1 MRPVYTPPFGET
13 LLAAAALAAARLA
26 HNRSAEELA
35 VLSAFFCTLGD
46 GLALVAARRT
56 MDEACKSSV
65 NPIDN
70 ATEIA

>member
-1 MRPVYTPPFGET
+1 MRPVYTPPSGET

-46 GLALVAARRT
+46 GLALIAARRD
-56 MDEACKSSV
+56 MDEACKASA
-65 NPIDN
+65 NPSDN
-70 ATEIA
+70 AAEIA

>member
-1 MRPVYTPPFGET
+1 MRPVYTPPSGET
-13 LLAAAALAAARLA
+13 LLAAAA
-26 HNRSAEELA
+26 
-35 VLSAFFCTLGD
+35 LSAFFCTLGD

>member
-1 MRPVYTPPFGET
+1 MRPVYTPPSGET
-13 LLAAAALAAARLA
+13 LLATATLAGAQLA
-26 HNRSAEELA
+26 KNRSAEELA

-46 GLALVAARRT
+46 GLALIAARRA

-70 ATEIA
+70 ASEIA

>member
-1 MRPVYTPPFGET
+1 MRPVYTPPSGET
-13 LLAAAALAAARLA
+13 LLAAAALAARLA

-56 MDEACKSSV
+56 MDDACKSSV

-70 ATEIA
+70 GEEIA

>member
-1 MRPVYTPPFGET
+1 MRPVYTPPSGET
-13 LLAAAALAAARLA
+13 LLAAALAAARLA

-56 MDEACKSSV
+56 MDDACKSSV

-70 ATEIA
+70 GEEIA